1 LTITASSAFAHDI
14 WFNLIRNGSGDEAEH
29 LFVARATAL
38 VVGLLAIALSIALR
52 GFNVAFLVGLA
63 FAVAASANV
72 PVILL
77 ALWWRRFSR
86 GGAIFGMLSGL
97 ISSLALIAIGPVAM
111 GKAAIFPLE
120 NPGIVSIPIGLL
132 GAVLGTLLFRDRDS
146 EEMFDQLRVR
156 ATTGLGA
163 EV

>member
-1 LTITASSAFAHDI
+1 LV
-14 WFNLIRNGSGDEAEH
+14 RNGHGDETEH
-29 LFVARATAL
+29 LFVARSTAL
-38 VVGLLAIALSIALR
+38 IVGALAIALSIALR

-77 ALWWRRFSR
+77 ALSWRRFSR
-86 GGAIFGMLSGL
+86 FGAILGMLGGL
-97 ISSLALIAIGPVAM
+97 VSSLALIAVSPVFM
-111 GKAAIFPLE
+111 GAKALFPLE
-120 NPGIVSIPIGLL
+120 NPGIVSIPIGLA
-132 GAVLGTLLFRDRDS
+132 GAIVGTLLARDRES
-146 EEMFDQLRVR
+146 EAMFDQLQVR

>member
-1 LTITASSAFAHDI
+1 
-14 WFNLIRNGSGDEAEH
+14 
-29 LFVARATAL
+29 V
-38 VVGLLAIALSIALR
+38 LR

-77 ALWWRRFSR
+77 ALWWRRFAR
-86 GGAIFGMLSGL
+86 TGAIVGMLAGL
-97 ISSLALIAIGPVAM
+97 ISSLALIAMSPVVM
-111 GKAAIFPLE
+111 GDRAIFPLE
-120 NPGIVSIPIGLL
+120 NPGIVSIPIGFI
-132 GAVLGTLLFRDRDS
+132 GAILGTLFARDRES
-146 EEMFDQLRVR
+146 EAMFDQLQVR